1 MPAVGSPEWLAEDK
15 GAEILISCWV
25 STLISSAFVLS
36 RVYVNGFMR
45 QKLRS
50 DDWFIITGQVCFF
63 FLFLSSPHKYNL
75 WPKEKRK
82 KKKKT
87 RNVLVMT
94 TITQTTVLR
103 LPGGRLLDRRG
114 HPRQRPAHGG
124 AVAGAA
130 VGRQAVDDGRL
141 RPRAAVLWAAQAGRG
156 VAPHAPAQP
165 EAVPPVVPLVAGRLV
180 PPLGQHHRHLVA
192 GPLHARQLH
201 VGCFGRG
208 VLHRRAE
215 SDLFWVVCWR

>member
-63 FLFLSSPHKYNL
+63 VSCPLHTSTISGQ
-75 WPKEKRK
+75 K
-82 KKKKT
+82 KTKT

-94 TITQTTVLR
+94 TIAQTTVLR
-103 LPGGRLLDRRG
+103 LPGGRLLHRRG
-114 HPRQRPAHGG
+114 RPRQRPAHGG

-130 VGRQAVDDGRL
+130 VGREAVDDGRL
-141 RPRAAVLWAAQAGRG
+141 RPRAAVVWAAQAGRG